1 MPSFDRED
9 FDQAFFVLPTI
20 FCALSSWLTKTM
32 TMKMCLN
39 HRFTDMIQN
48 EVQKVRSMTIRGKE
62 GNLWATILQIRTPF
76 FKLSVLTRIRLF
88 VVMKIPCISHENV
101 IWLPP
106 VYPQIL
112 PATRQDWEMEEKG
125 KKGWVDKNR
134 VMLPAPIAADQGP
147 FY

>member
-1 MPSFDRED
+1 MPNFDRED
-9 FDQAFFVLPTI
+9 FDQAFFVLPTL

-48 EVQKVRSMTIRGKE
+48 EVQKVRSMTIHGKE

-106 VYPQIL
+106 VYPPDITGNKARL
-112 PATRQDWEMEEKG
+112 RNGRKR

-134 VMLPAPIAADQGP
+134 VMLPAPIAADQDP